1 MTSPA
6 AIPPRPCRARARRRG
21 RAAAL
26 RLAATSLVAAVL
38 AGCSLF
44 GGSDAATPTTTATS
58 STTSTTQVPIA
69 RSEPPVLL
77 DPGEEP
83 RRALRLAYSEGDEAR
98 ITFTSDLEITQET
111 EGRTQRIDSPPVAQ
125 TLVYVV
131 GPVTDQGADL
141 TIRIEAIAAKG
152 KGTGLTEEE
161 LAALDDELAPLVGLE
176 TTATIS
182 PLGEMEDLSFATPD
196 DLPEPLADQL
206 DALEAQLPTLG
217 PALPM
222 EEVGVGASWRSTA
235 TSSTGGIAAETTSTV
250 TVTAIADGRLE
261 YRTEIRTTAE
271 PQAVQ
276 LDGLAEGTTAQLES
290 SELSGTSTG
299 VLGLDRLEVSLRT
312 ELGGTQRIALAT
324 GSSTTDL
331 SQAVELAYVAATEPN

>member
-1 MTSPA
+1 MSSPA
-6 AIPPRPCRARARRRG
+6 APSPRPRRTLAGRPG
-21 RAAAL
+21 WAAASRAAA
-26 RLAATSLVAAVL
+26 VAAAVATL

-44 GGSDAATPTTTATS
+44 GGSDAATPTTAATS

-77 DPGEEP
+77 DPGAEP
-83 RRALRLAYSEGDEAR
+83 RQALRLTYTEGDEAR

-111 EGRTQRIDSPPVAQ
+111 EGRTQRIDSPPIAQ
-125 TLVYVV
+125 TLVYTV
-131 GPVTDQGADL
+131 GTVSDQGADL

-152 KGTGLTEEE
+152 KGTGLTDEE

-176 TTATIS
+176 TTSTIS
-182 PLGEMEDLSFATPD
+182 PLGEMQDLSFDAPD
-196 DLPEPLADQL
+196 GLPEPLAAQL

-217 PALPM
+217 PSLPM
-222 EEVGVGASWRSTA
+222 EEVGAGASWRATS
-235 TSSTGGIAAETTSTV
+235 TSSTGGITTETTSTV

-271 PQAVQ
+271 PQPVQ
-276 LDGLAEGTTAQLES
+276 LDGLGEGTTARLES
-290 SELSGTSTG
+290 SDLTGTSTG
-299 VLGLDRLEVSLRT
+299 TLGLDRLEVSLRT
-312 ELGGTQRIALAT
+312 EIGGTQQLALAT
-324 GSSTTDL
+324 GSFTTDL